1 VAEILLRGVTKRF
14 GEVTV
19 VDRLDLAV
27 RNGEFLVLVGPSGC
41 GKTSVLRMI
50 AGLEALTEGE
60 VRIGG
65 RVVNALAP
73 KERDVAMVFQNY
85 ALYPHMTVRE
95 NLEFGL
101 RMRKTPSPEIARLV
115 NEAALILDLGSM
127 LERKPRQLSGG
138 QQQRVALGRALVRK
152 PSAFLFDE
160 PLSNLD
166 ARLRV
171 QMRAEI
177 MRLHARLPT
186 TSVYVTH
193 DQVEAMTMGD
203 RIAVMMEGRIH
214 QIGAPLEVY
223 EHPANTFVA
232 QFIGTPSM
240 NLLPVAVSPGG
251 EELSGEAFT
260 LPVPPALASRV
271 SGFEG
276 RGLLVGIRPESLS
289 LSEFGAAASTSA
301 GVAATVEFVETLGHD
316 MIIHTRMGDRAL
328 LAKCAARRPPAVGE
342 VVRLAVALSEI
353 SLFDAQTGRNLEQAA
368 SGRD

>member
-1 VAEILLRGVTKRF
+1 
-14 GEVTV
+14 
-19 VDRLDLAV
+19 
-27 RNGEFLVLVGPSGC
+27 
-41 GKTSVLRMI
+41 
-50 AGLEALTEGE
+50 
-60 VRIGG
+60 
-65 RVVNALAP
+65 
-73 KERDVAMVFQNY
+73 
-85 ALYPHMTVRE
+85 
-95 NLEFGL
+95 
-101 RMRKTPSPEIARLV
+101 
-115 NEAALILDLGSM
+115 M